1 MQAKVRSVAFQGID
15 VLPVDVQV
23 LVAPGQLAFVM
34 VGLADKAGGESRER
48 VRATFRALGLS
59 LPPQRITVNLS
70 PADLAKEGS
79 HYDLPIALGLLAAM
93 GVVPRESVANYV
105 VLGELAL
112 DGSLSRVPGVL
123 PAAIAARAAGRGVIC
138 PAVCGGEA
146 AWGGFGADPH
156 GDEGSDGPTIIAAP
170 SLLALINHL
179 RGQQKLASPEA
190 RVADDRASYPDLAEI
205 KGQESAKRV
214 LEVAAAGGHNLL
226 MIGPPGSGKSM
237 LAARLAGILPPL
249 EAEEALEASMVR
261 SLAGDLGEGKLS
273 RRRTFR
279 DPHHS
284 ATLQALVG
292 GGPRARP
299 GEVSLAHHG
308 VLFLDELPEFN
319 RASLEALRQPLE
331 SGRVTVARANAH
343 VTYPARFQLVA
354 AMNPCRCGH
363 LMEPSRAC
371 GRAPRCG
378 LDYQGKISG
387 PLLDRID
394 LCIDVPPVAA
404 ADLALPPPA
413 ETSADVAARVAAAR
427 AVQRDRLEEFDRK
440 GKLLAVEADESA
452 GLLADRVR
460 NWSKPRCN
468 ADTDGAV
475 LAAIAEPDAE
485 GRALLTRAAERL
497 GLSARAW
504 HRTLRVARTLA
515 DLDGSDAVRRL
526 HIAEALNYRRPQP
539 RAALAA

>member
-1 MQAKVRSVAFQGID
+1 MQAKVRTVAFQGID
-15 VLPVDVQV
+15 VLAVDVQV
-23 LVAPGQLAFVM
+23 LVAPGQLAFAM
-34 VGLADKAGGESRER
+34 VGLADKAVGESRER
-48 VRATFRALGLS
+48 VRAAFRALGLA

-93 GVVPRESVANYV
+93 GVIPAESIAGSIA
-105 VLGELAL
+105 LGELAL
-112 DGSLSRVPGVL
+112 DGALCRVPGVL
-123 PAAIAARAAGRGVIC
+123 PAAIAARAAGRGIIC
-138 PAVCGGEA
+138 PAACGGEA
-146 AWGGFGADPH
+146 AWAGFEEA
-156 GDEGSDGPTIIAAP
+156 ESDGRPTIIAAP
-170 SLLALINHL
+170 TLLALINHL
-179 RGQQKLASPEA
+179 RGQQHLAAPEA
-190 RVADDRASYPDLAEI
+190 RLAEDREHYPDLAEI
-205 KGQESAKRV
+205 KGQECAKRV
-214 LEVAAAGGHNLL
+214 LELAAAGGHNLL
-226 MIGPPGSGKSM
+226 MMGPPGSGKSM
-237 LAARLAGILPPL
+237 LAARLPGILPPL
-249 EAEEALEASMVR
+249 EPEEALEASMVR
-261 SLAGDLGEGKLS
+261 SLAGDLGEGRLS

-319 RASLEALRQPLE
+319 RATLEALRQPME

-378 LDYQGKISG
+378 LDYQGKLSG

-394 LCIDVPPVAA
+394 LCIDVPAVGA

-413 ETSADVAARVAAAR
+413 ERSADVA
-427 AVQRDRLEEFDRK
+427 
-440 GKLLAVEADESA
+440 
-452 GLLADRVR
+452 
-460 NWSKPRCN
+460 
-468 ADTDGAV
+468 
-475 LAAIAEPDAE
+475 
-485 GRALLTRAAERL
+485 
-497 GLSARAW
+497 
-504 HRTLRVARTLA
+504 
-515 DLDGSDAVRRL
+515 
-526 HIAEALNYRRPQP
+526 
-539 RAALAA
+539 